1 MVFEGTVM
9 GLLRAPRGRLYRR
22 WSACVATGLLTL
34 AAACSGAAVSAQES
48 VLFPE
53 PGTRYDL
60 FAAESPEGAEAESAG
75 ETEPDEIETDRDSF
89 TPATTLTPVGRV
101 IFESAYTFIDNR
113 DTFDTHSLPESLLRF
128 GITEWL
134 EARLG
139 WNYEVGGAGNT
150 VSSESGTEDFDERR
164 IERESLLNLGLK
176 FRVNR
181 QQGWI
186 PESAFI
192 TTAQVPTSGPD
203 TATGFVGTY
212 VFGWTLVRGV
222 KLDAALRYGYETV
235 EHDTHNVWSPS
246 VVLKVPVTER
256 INSHIE
262 YIGLFTSHKERNTQ
276 AQYFSPGIHYL
287 LTRDFEIGYRLGW
300 GLSDDAARFFVNTGI
315 GYRF

>member
-1 MVFEGTVM
+1 MV
-9 GLLRAPRGRLYRR
+9 LLRPSWGPLLKRLTSCARPEVLAVAVAVACGG
-22 WSACVATGLLTL
+22 SAVR
-34 AAACSGAAVSAQES
+34 AQES

-60 FAAESPEGAEAESAG
+60 FAEPAAEGRGIEREAGG
-75 ETEPDEIETDRDSF
+75 EADEIETDRDSF
-89 TPATTLTPVGRV
+89 TPATTITPVGRV

-113 DTFDTHSLPESLLRF
+113 DTYDTHSFPESLLRF

-150 VSSESGTEDFDERR
+150 VSSEAGGEDFEEPR
-164 IERESLLNLGLK
+164 IERESQLNLGLK
-176 FRVNR
+176 IRVNR

-186 PESAFI
+186 PESAVI

-203 TATGFVGTY
+203 TATAFLGTY
-212 VFGWTLVRGV
+212 VFGWTLDRGA
-222 KLDAALRYGYETV
+222 KLDAALRYGYDTV
-235 EHDTHNVWSPS
+235 EHDTHNLWSPS
-246 VVLKVPVTER
+246 VVLKIPVTER

-262 YIGLFTSHKERNTQ
+262 YFGIFTSHKERNTQ
-276 AQYFSPGIHYL
+276 AQYISPGVHYL
-287 LTRDFEIGYRLGW
+287 LTPDFEIGYRLGW
-300 GLSDDAARFFVNTGI
+300 GLTDDASRFFVNAGI